1 MPHVAKQ
8 SNPVDRTHR
17 RADRPLTPGSTGAA
31 FLLLAA
37 SYAFPAPPE
46 VRGTWLTTTSNTHI
60 ATPAA
65 TANTMQQLRN
75 LGLNSTYVEV
85 WKNGFTEFPS
95 QTMQN
100 LIGVSMKINP
110 SPGVPVQNR
119 DLLSETLIQSH
130 RNGMANI
137 AWFEYGFAAK
147 FGNPGTSS
155 TDLAKYMAD
164 RGWLLK
170 DSAGAYTNASNGF
183 SWMNPLVPEV
193 RNLLKGIVLEAVRKY
208 DLDGIQFDD
217 RLAWPVQFGYDD
229 YTRNA
234 YLQETGRNLPASFND
249 SHFKAWRAGKVT
261 AFGQELIAAVKAERA
276 SVLVSS
282 SPAVAGWAYDNY
294 LVDWPAWRAAGMFDE
309 IIPQV
314 YRSNF
319 NDFNRDWDGTGT
331 ITTGGQVQHM
341 GDRRH
346 DFAAGISINTGS
358 GVITWND
365 AQQMVNL
372 VRATNPPVAGH
383 VWWYSN
389 GVLNTYASQLA
400 GYYNVAGLG
409 HAPRPDLPVDWRP
422 MPTVAT
428 RSPTN
433 SSLWNAEVPA
443 DGRYRVIRR
452 VGDTWIEVLSTVYA
466 AGSLSLLYSGVDAVE
481 LLVDRRPYLT
491 ADANL
496 DGVVNIADFSALAA
510 HFNQTGMRWVN
521 GDFNLDRTVGI
532 GDFALLAAN
541 FNRTLHD
548 GGPVNRP
555 ATVPEPTTVGLV
567 GIALAGAC
575 AAARRPRGR

>member
-1 MPHVAKQ
+1 MITPSGRQSGSNLCVAQ
-8 SNPVDRTHR
+8 AALRPVHL
-17 RADRPLTPGSTGAA
+17 AGAGVA
-31 FLLLAA
+31 ALLVAS
-37 SYAFPAPPE
+37 SYAFPAAPE
-46 VRGTWLTTTSNTHI
+46 VRGTWLTTTANTHI
-60 ATPAA
+60 ATPAN
-65 TANTMQQLRN
+65 TAQTMQQLRG

-100 LIGVSMKINP
+100 LIGVSMKINA

-130 RNGMANI
+130 RNGMANV

-155 TDLAKYMAD
+155 TELAKYMAD
-164 RGWLLK
+164 RGWLLR
-170 DSAGAYTNASNGF
+170 DSAGAYTNSSNGF
-183 SWMNPLVPEV
+183 TWMNPLVPEV
-193 RNLLKGIVLEAVRKY
+193 RNLLKGIVVEAVRKY

-234 YLQETGRNLPASFND
+234 YLQETGRNLPASYND

-261 AFGQELIAAVKAERA
+261 AFGQELIAAVKAERPG
-276 SVLVSS
+276 VLVSV

-294 LVDWPAWRAAGMFDE
+294 LADWPAWRAAGMFDE

-314 YRSNF
+314 YRGNF

-372 VRATNPPVAGH
+372 VRSTNPPVAGH

-389 GVLNTYASQLA
+389 GVLNTYASQMA
-400 GYYNVAGLG
+400 AYYDVAGLG
-409 HAPRPDLPVDWRP
+409 HAPRPDLPADWRP
-422 MPTVAT
+422 MPTVAAH
-428 RSPTN
+428 SQANP
-433 SSLWNAEVPA
+433 SVWNVEVPV

-452 VGDTWIEVLSTVYA
+452 IGDTWTEMTSTVFA
-466 AGSLSLLYSGVDAVE
+466 AGSLALVYSSADAVE
-481 LLVDRRPYLT
+481 LLVDRRPYLP

-496 DGVVNIADFSALAA
+496 DGLVNLGDFSTLAANFNQPGKRWADGDFDLDHAVTIADFS
-510 HFNQTGMRWVN
+510 
-521 GDFNLDRTVGI
+521 
-532 GDFALLAAN
+532 LLAAN
-541 FNRTLHD
+541 FNRSIYD
-548 GGPVNRP
+548 PGAMGRP
-555 ATVPEPTTVGLV
+555 AGAVPEPALLPAAAAIAAG
-567 GIALAGAC
+567 ALA
-575 AAARRPRGR
+575 RRRSR